1 MQVLNLAR
9 DPRWGRNGEAG
20 AEDPYLM
27 SQYALQFTLGFQ
39 NDSAA
44 TTTRSRSTGTTEPQ
58 LPYLNG
64 VVTLKHW
71 DANTLEDSDGFTR
84 HNFNANVSKFGLQDG
99 YFKPF
104 RVAIKEGDARGQ

>member
-1 MQVLNLAR
+1 MTHAVRQPTTR
-9 DPRWGRNGEAG
+9 
-20 AEDPYLM
+20 
-27 SQYALQFTLGFQ
+27 YALQFTLGFQ
-39 NDSAA
+39 NDSSVQVGKNTDAAASAA
-44 TTTRSRSTGTTEPQ
+44 TATATAELLEPQ